1 MHRLL
6 SRSSR
11 LISSWSVF
19 RATVWSILW
28 LEVVGGEEVVLA
40 AVSERDAQEEQHGRW
55 DDHPRTRETC
65 SVGIPNNY
73 TMRDTAGTRACH
85 ALGTRNARHALSSSR
100 ARAF

>member
-11 LISSWSVF
+11 LIRSWSVF

-28 LEVVGGEEVVLA
+28 LEVVGEGEGVLA
-40 AVSERDAQEEQHGRW
+40 AVSERDAQEQQHGRC
-55 DDHPRTRETC
+55 DDHPRTRETY

-73 TMRDTAGTRACH
+73 TTRDTAETRACH
-85 ALGTRNARHALSSSR
+85 ALGTRNAPRAPSSSR
-100 ARAF
+100 KQAF